1 MNAGNDFFR
10 MEFHYLM
17 PIVLFGVAAS
27 HHSAVELLVYTLSLL
42 YLLYGTVTQLDV
54 MKSNIINIERT
65 PTPTNQEEA
74 WGFLYDFMITW
85 ISSVVFCVL
94 SMRHW
99 WKNEFT
105 SYVTMEKLDKISWL
119 CIPNAVT
126 AAVGTSS
133 LEFWFASSISSD
145 LGILPYFC
153 LSVLLKGLLAI
164 YQGMD
169 IVYLR

>member
-1 MNAGNDFFR
+1 M
-10 MEFHYLM
+10 
-17 PIVLFGVAAS
+17 
-27 HHSAVELLVYTLSLL
+27 
-42 YLLYGTVTQLDV
+42 Q
-54 MKSNIINIERT
+54 
-65 PTPTNQEEA
+65 
-74 WGFLYDFMITW
+74 
-85 ISSVVFCVL
+85 
-94 SMRHW
+94 HW

-133 LEFWFASSISSD
+133 LEFWFASSISSN

-164 YQGMD
+164 YQGKD
-169 IVYLR
+169 IAYLQ